1 MGLGLAAA
9 IEVRRTEQFVLP
21 SRIGVLQNCALKPF
35 HGRREVAGFKMRRTG
50 ADECVELQ
58 RIIWSQT
65 ERDGQ
70 PLEGSFGMPL
80 ANLDQPTAG
89 PSPRG
94 TPANGRALRAAKSAI
109 SISFSKANVL
119 PRIARIVASREDD
132 NGEVSPS
139 RRAWL
144 LHRTGTKARRRPP
157 QHRDEF
163 GSEFRQSAQSAPYR
177 HVHY

>member
-21 SRIGVLQNCALKPF
+21 SRIGMLQNCTLEPF
-35 HGRREVAGFKMRRTG
+35 HSLREVAGFEMRGTG

-70 PLEGSFGMPL
+70 PLKGSFGMPL
-80 ANLDQPTAG
+80 ANWINPLRAQAQEDPPQIA
-89 PSPRG
+89 
-94 TPANGRALRAAKSAI
+94 RALRAAKSAI

-119 PRIARIVASREDD
+119 PRIARIVAS
-132 NGEVSPS
+132 GS
-139 RRAWL
+139 R
-144 LHRTGTKARRRPP
+144 
-157 QHRDEF
+157 
-163 GSEFRQSAQSAPYR
+163 
-177 HVHY
+177 